1 MAKKFDKGNSGDA
14 LHIGDAINKLLS
26 SYHIKSKFDAANIIG
41 SWERLVGK
49 PIAKRTKKVFI
60 KNKVLFV
67 QIESPA
73 MRQDISLHKGHILE
87 IFQKEFGKETIQ
99 EIVLI

>member
-1 MAKKFDKGNSGDA
+1 MAKKFDSAGGDA
-14 LHIGDAINKLLS
+14 VHIGQAINKLLS
-26 SYHIKSKFDAANIIG
+26 SYHIKSKFDEANIVS

-67 QIESPA
+67 QIESSS
-73 MRQDISLHKGHILE
+73 MKHDISLHKSHILE
-87 IFQKEFGKETIQ
+87 IFQKEFGNDVVQ
-99 EIVLI
+99 EIVLM

>member
-1 MAKKFDKGNSGDA
+1 MTKKSNG
-14 LHIGDAINKLLS
+14 GDAIHIGQAISNLLS
-26 SYHIKSKFDAANIIG
+26 SYHIKSKFDAANIVG

-60 KNKVLFV
+60 KDRVLFV
-67 QIESPA
+67 QIESAA
-73 MRQDISLHKGHILE
+73 MKHDISLHKGQILE
-87 IFQKEFGKETIQ
+87 IFQKEFGAEVVR

>member
-1 MAKKFDKGNSGDA
+1 MAKKFEGGGSGDA
-14 LHIGDAINKLLS
+14 MHIGQAINKLLN
-26 SYHIKSKFDAANIIG
+26 SYHIKSKFDAANIVG

-67 QIESPA
+67 QIESSS
-73 MRQDISLHKGHILE
+73 MKHDISLHKSHILE
-87 IFQKEFGKETIQ
+87 IFQKEFGKDVIQ
-99 EIVLI
+99 EIILM